1 MATNSPTRKDK
12 SGRGRKVT
20 KFALAGVAVLGVG
33 AALTSAAWTDNV
45 WFGAAASAG
54 SVDLVG
60 STDRGNNWHQGN
72 DSGASIP
79 VDPTAFANMA
89 PLESR
94 VVTLSLRNNGSVPL
108 ELDDALPSGTGP
120 LFGGTRVTMISMS
133 TCSRSTVRSSHRT
146 RSSSSP
152 SRSPLRTGATTT
164 RARPALSSS
173 RSAHTPDPLTSRIP
187 GGAAAS
193 QRHPGSLGFR
203 ERS

>member
-120 LFGGTRVTMISMS
+120 LFGGNANDDLDVDVQSLDGAIIAPNAVVEFTVTV
-133 TCSRSTVRSSHRT
+133 TA
-146 RSSSSP
+146 P
-152 SRSPLRTGATTT
+152 DWGNNDQGKTGA
-164 RARPALSSS
+164 LLVQVG
-173 RSAHTPDPLTSRIP
+173 AHT
-187 GGAAAS
+187 
-193 QRHPGSLGFR
+193 
-203 ERS
+203 